1 MDERIKTRMQ
11 DSSRTGMG
19 AGFAA
24 NQRLSLGLSPE
35 DAEKAAQEVRGEVTS
50 SQDPKKED
58 KEAEITPPDKKAAT
72 TDEVETA
79 KQLIGLMRDVQ
90 QHETIDNP
98 NADPLLSEK
107 LRKSIEDSLE
117 PIDLGML
124 FFHGYAEQT
133 VKLFDGKLV
142 VCMKTLS
149 SEELSITQ
157 RWIENWVSVQL
168 SPTQKFKL
176 KNQVQCAL
184 QIVSVNGDIP
194 ADLTIPEISGIL
206 QADFKE
212 MSQFLEKKLNW
223 LLALNPDIL
232 DLLVLNIVWF
242 RQRVRRVVAS
252 NAYVGQELKKS

>member
-24 NQRLSLGLSPE
+24 NQQLSLGLSPE
-35 DAEKAAQEVRGEVTS
+35 EAEKAAREVRGEVTS
-50 SQDPKKED
+50 SQDQKNEEKE
-58 KEAEITPPDKKAAT
+58 KELPPPDKKEASK
-72 TDEVETA
+72 EELETA

-90 QHETIDNP
+90 NHETIDDP

-107 LRKSIEDSLE
+107 LRKSIEDSLD

-124 FFHGYAEQT
+124 FFNGYAEQT
-133 VKLFDGKLV
+133 IELFNGKLKV
-142 VCMKTLS
+142 RLKSLS
-149 SEELSITQ
+149 SEELSIVQ
-157 RWIENWVSVQL
+157 RWIENWVGVQL
-168 SPTQKFKL
+168 SPGQKFKL
-176 KNQVQCAL
+176 KNQTQCAL
-184 QIVSVNGDIP
+184 QIVTLNGEIP
-194 ADLTIPEISGIL
+194 ADMELPKISGIL

-212 MSQFLEKKLNW
+212 TATVLEKKLNW

-232 DLLVLNIVWF
+232 DLLILNIAWF